1 MFHYSVNERLLFEAI
16 PVDQVSSVGDG
27 KDAVFPLKGLDLVV
41 LTALDMDVGTNAF
54 VLKKLGVFFLCYLL
68 SITRAFFLSA
78 LRGQSTPVGS
88 R

>member
-1 MFHYSVNERLLFEAI
+1 MAI

-54 VLKKLGVFFLCYLL
+54 VLKKLGVFF
-68 SITRAFFLSA
+68 SFFL
-78 LRGQSTPVGS
+78 
-88 R
+88 